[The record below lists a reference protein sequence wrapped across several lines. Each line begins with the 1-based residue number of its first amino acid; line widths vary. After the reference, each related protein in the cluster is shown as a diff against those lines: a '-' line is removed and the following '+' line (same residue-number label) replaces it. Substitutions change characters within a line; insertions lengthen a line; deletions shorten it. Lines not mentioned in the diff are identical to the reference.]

1 MEIDAPALSGAT
13 RLCHQE
19 KGMRKLI
26 QWCGSLGLIVSIGAH
41 AADAGPTTSLPQV
54 EYSANR
60 VISSEQ
66 DGHSM
71 QMNARVYY
79 AKGKERDEIEAH
91 GQSMTM
97 IMRHDKKL
105 AWMLM
110 PEQKMY
116 TETSYADQAQYCN
129 WPCVNIE
136 KAKMG
141 EGKGYTT
148 LGKEV
153 VNVVETTKYK
163 VVCVDKKG
171 DTIEGTFWVA
181 SNGVVIKMDFTTTGK
196 SDKPQHAVIELR
208 NMNIARQDPGLF
220 EIPKGYSKLDMSTM
234 PVGSGRPAGV
244 GGAGGIG
251 GTGAGLTDLM
261 KGLIRH

>member
-1 MEIDAPALSGAT
+1 
-13 RLCHQE
+13 
-19 KGMRKLI
+19 MRKLI
-26 QWCGSLGLIVSIGAH
+26 QWCGCLGVIVSIGAH
-41 AADAGPTTSLPQV
+41 AADAGPSTSLPQV
-54 EYSANR
+54 EYSADR
-60 VISSEQ
+60 VISGEQ
-66 DGHSM
+66 GGQSM

-110 PEQKMY
+110 PDQKMY
-116 TETSYADQAQYCN
+116 TEMSYADQAQYCN

-153 VNVVETTKYK
+153 VSGIETTKYK

-171 DTIEGTFWVA
+171 ETIEGIFWVA
-181 SNGVVIKMDFTTTGK
+181 ANGVVIKMDFTTTGK
-196 SDKPQHAVIELR
+196 RGKSHAVIELR
-208 NMNIARQDPGLF
+208 NVKIATQDPSLF
-220 EIPKGYSKLDMSTM
+220 EIPKDYSKMSMQGM
-234 PVGSGRPAGV
+234 PLGSGPAGMGGAAGGVGSGMKD
-244 GGAGGIG
+244 I
-251 GTGAGLTDLM
+251 M
-261 KGLIRH
+261 KGVLGR